1 MVFTYE
7 YDTKYAGPAIPVAEI
22 HIAQADHFANPF
34 VLRALIDSGADAT
47 FIPIRHLRRI
57 QAKKVDERRARDAS
71 GLSYPVD
78 IYAVSITVG
87 PFKHPAIE
95 VVGNRQ
101 SEDTILG
108 RDILNHLIV
117 TLNGLAYVVEISD

>member
-7 YDTKYAGPAIPVAEI
+7 YDTKYAGPAMPVAEI
-22 HIAQADHFANPF
+22 QVARADYFDNPF

-47 FIPIRHLRRI
+47 MIPIRHLKRI
-57 QAKKVDERRARDAS
+57 KAKKVDERRVRDTS

-95 VVGNRQ
+95 VVGNLQ

-117 TLNGLAYVVEISD
+117 TLNGLAYIAEISD